1 MVDLHELEQ
10 RWLRYKIKYYL
21 PHFAVTI
28 SIIVITSTLII
39 YNKNFSKEI
48 RKKETKKKQ
57 IEKKVALQ
65 TSIPI
70 KKKIKKKIKKRIEK
84 KTPLQRPMRSIA
96 INKKAVVHSPS
107 LDIMKKSPTQ
117 MQPHDKDKNISTQD
131 INISA
136 QDINI
141 SAQDKNISTQDK
153 NISTQD
159 INISTQDKNISIQD
173 INISTQDIN
182 ISTQDINISTQDINI
197 TAQDINISTQDKNI
211 STQDINISTQDI
223 NISTQDINI
232 TIQDK
237 KNVKDTIQREQTNT
251 LTPVETPLQKE
262 EPHHISIIKK
272 DTHNDIVEI
281 IQRFNKNNNPALS
294 LFIAEKYY
302 ALGNYRQSRHYALIT
317 NNLNK
322 DIELSWIIFTKSLV
336 KLGERKKAIQTL
348 QKYLEYNHSNRVQ
361 TLLNKIRSGK
371 LK

>member
-1 MVDLHELEQ
+1 MVDLHKLEQ

-39 YNKNFSKEI
+39 YDKNFSKEI

-70 KKKIKKKIKKRIEK
+70 KKRIKKRIKK
-84 KTPLQRPMRSIA
+84 KTPSKKPMRSIA

-107 LDIMKKSPTQ
+107 SDIMKKSPTQ
-117 MQPHDKDKNISTQD
+117 MQAHDKDKNISTQD
-131 INISA
+131 KNISTQDKNISTQNINITA
-136 QDINI
+136 QDKNI
-141 SAQDKNISTQDK
+141 TAQDKNISTQDK

-159 INISTQDKNISIQD
+159 INITA
-173 INISTQDIN
+173 
-182 ISTQDINISTQDINI
+182 QDINI
-197 TAQDINISTQDKNI
+197 TAQDINITA
-211 STQDINISTQDI
+211 
-223 NISTQDINI
+223 QDINI
-232 TIQDK
+232 TAQDKNTTIQDK
-237 KNVKDTIQREQTNT
+237 KSVKDTIQREQTNT

-361 TLLNKIRSGK
+361 TLLDKIRSGK

>member
-117 MQPHDKDKNISTQD
+117 MQPHNKDKNISTQD
-131 INISA
+131 
-136 QDINI
+136 
-141 SAQDKNISTQDK
+141 
-153 NISTQD
+153 
-159 INISTQDKNISIQD
+159 
-173 INISTQDIN
+173 
-182 ISTQDINISTQDINI
+182 
-197 TAQDINISTQDKNI
+197 
-211 STQDINISTQDI
+211 
-223 NISTQDINI
+223 
-232 TIQDK
+232 K
-237 KNVKDTIQREQTNT
+237 KSVKDTIQREQTNT

>member
-1 MVDLHELEQ
+1 MVDLHKLEQ

-39 YNKNFSKEI
+39 YDKNFSKEI

-70 KKKIKKKIKKRIEK
+70 KKRIKKRIKK
-84 KTPLQRPMRSIA
+84 KTPSKKPMRSIA

-107 LDIMKKSPTQ
+107 SDIMKKSPTQ
-117 MQPHDKDKNISTQD
+117 MQAHDKDKNITTQD
-131 INISA
+131 INITT

-141 SAQDKNISTQDK
+141 TAQDKNISTQDK
-153 NISTQD
+153 NITA
-159 INISTQDKNISIQD
+159 QDK
-173 INISTQDIN
+173 
-182 ISTQDINISTQDINI
+182 NI
-197 TAQDINISTQDKNI
+197 TAQDKNITAQDKNITAQDKNITAQDKNI
-211 STQDINISTQDI
+211 STQDINT
-223 NISTQDINI
+223 

-237 KNVKDTIQREQTNT
+237 KSVKDTIQREQTNT

-361 TLLNKIRSGK
+361 TLLDKIRSGK

>member
-131 INISA
+131 
-136 QDINI
+136 
-141 SAQDKNISTQDK
+141 
-153 NISTQD
+153 
-159 INISTQDKNISIQD
+159 
-173 INISTQDIN
+173 
-182 ISTQDINISTQDINI
+182 
-197 TAQDINISTQDKNI
+197 
-211 STQDINISTQDI
+211 
-223 NISTQDINI
+223 
-232 TIQDK
+232 K
-237 KNVKDTIQREQTNT
+237 KSVKDTIQREQTNT

>member
-1 MVDLHELEQ
+1 MVDLHKLEQ

-39 YNKNFSKEI
+39 YDKNFSKEI

-70 KKKIKKKIKKRIEK
+70 KKKIKKRIEK

-107 LDIMKKSPTQ
+107 SDIMKKSPTQ
-117 MQPHDKDKNISTQD
+117 MQAHDKDKNIT
-131 INISA
+131 
-136 QDINI
+136 
-141 SAQDKNISTQDK
+141 TQDK

-159 INISTQDKNISIQD
+159 INT
-173 INISTQDIN
+173 
-182 ISTQDINISTQDINI
+182 
-197 TAQDINISTQDKNI
+197 
-211 STQDINISTQDI
+211 
-223 NISTQDINI
+223 

-237 KNVKDTIQREQTNT
+237 KSVKDTIQREQTNT

-361 TLLNKIRSGK
+361 TLLDKIRSGK

>member
-1 MVDLHELEQ
+1 
-10 RWLRYKIKYYL
+10 
-21 PHFAVTI
+21 
-28 SIIVITSTLII
+28 
-39 YNKNFSKEI
+39 
-48 RKKETKKKQ
+48 
-57 IEKKVALQ
+57 
-65 TSIPI
+65 
-70 KKKIKKKIKKRIEK
+70 
-84 KTPLQRPMRSIA
+84 
-96 INKKAVVHSPS
+96 
-107 LDIMKKSPTQ
+107 
-117 MQPHDKDKNISTQD
+117 MQPHDKDENITVQD
-131 INISA
+131 INITA
-136 QDINI
+136 QE
-141 SAQDKNISTQDK
+141 KNISTQDK

-159 INISTQDKNISIQD
+159 KNT
-173 INISTQDIN
+173 STQDIN
-182 ISTQDINISTQDINI
+182 T
-197 TAQDINISTQDKNI
+197 
-211 STQDINISTQDI
+211 
-223 NISTQDINI
+223 

-237 KNVKDTIQREQTNT
+237 KSVKDTIQREQTNT

-336 KLGERKKAIQTL
+336 KLGERKEAIQTL

-361 TLLNKIRSGK
+361 TLLEKIRSGK